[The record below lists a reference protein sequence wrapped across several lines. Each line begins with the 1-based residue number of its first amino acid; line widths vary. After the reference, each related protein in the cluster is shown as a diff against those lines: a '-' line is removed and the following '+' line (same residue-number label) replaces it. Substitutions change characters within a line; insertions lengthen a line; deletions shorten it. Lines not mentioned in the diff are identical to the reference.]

1 MLEQKSERELIYMRD
16 AGRVVAE
23 THRELKNALR
33 IGMTTKELDQIA
45 EDYIRSKGAVPSFKG
60 YSGYPA
66 SICASVNDVV
76 VHGIPD
82 ERVLNG
88 IAQAQ
93 VGNRLFDISHAVQ
106 KHVEAHGFSVVRDF
120 CGHGIGR
127 EMHES
132 PNIPNY
138 GQPGH
143 GPRLKAGYCLA
154 IEPMVNVGTYEVSV
168 LEDDWTTVTDD
179 GELSAHFEHSI
190 AVTDDGPIILTA
202 L

>member
-1 MLEQKSERELIYMRD
+1 M
-16 AGRVVAE
+16 
-23 THRELKNALR
+23 
-33 IGMTTKELDQIA
+33 
-45 EDYIRSKGAVPSFKG
+45 
-60 YSGYPA
+60 
-66 SICASVNDVV
+66 
-76 VHGIPD
+76 
-82 ERVLNG
+82 
-88 IAQAQ
+88 
-93 VGNRLFDISHAVQ
+93 FDISHAVQ

-179 GELSAHFEHSI
+179 GELSVHFEHSI